1 MLLDLAT
8 LRKGGFA
15 RMLDTLR
22 TSLDR
27 LLTSRTG
34 DSFAPVRVPRDLARR
49 MNVALGKP
57 VCSSEELEKRRSAL
71 VRLATLRSAKV
82 AAPVV
87 YEQAPVMVYFE
98 KNKSQKTV
106 ERVEELLTSKG
117 IAFKKL
123 DVAGDEATMQF
134 VCRAASCEDDD
145 LPVVFIAGDVVG
157 TYAKLVE
164 WDVSGKLARAVNPV
178 AAS

>member
-1 MLLDLAT
+1 MI
-8 LRKGGFA
+8 
-15 RMLDTLR
+15 DTLR
-22 TSLDR
+22 TSLNR

-34 DSFAPVRVPRDLARR
+34 DSFGPVRVPRDLARR
-49 MNVALGKP
+49 MNVALGGP
-57 VCSSEELEKRRSAL
+57 VCSKEELATRRAARA
-71 VRLATLRSAKV
+71 RLATLRASKV
-82 AAPVV
+82 VAPVV
-87 YEQAPVMVYFE
+87 REQAPVMVYFE

-106 ERVEELLTSKG
+106 ERVEELLNGKG
-117 IAFKKL
+117 ITFKKL

-164 WDVSGKLARAVNPV
+164 WDVSGKLAKAVNPPP
-178 AAS
+178 AS